1 MTHLQ
6 VVLALCLLGLLAASL
21 SEDTAQTEQED
32 DHIESEVETR
42 DTYKDVLSR
51 QKRHCKYLETRTKTC

>member
-1 MTHLQ
+1 MTHLR
-6 VVLALCLLGLLAASL
+6 VVLALCVLGLLAASIAQ
-21 SEDTAQTEQED
+21 DTAQTEQQD

-51 QKRHCKYLETRTKTC
+51 EKRHCKYLVQVRVE